1 MLYGFIIE
9 FKILASINQN
19 LTEVHFSDLAW
30 LGGSK
35 SSLWFVWKM
44 DTGEYQVR
52 TNIVFN

>member
-1 MLYGFIIE
+1 MRNY
-9 FKILASINQN
+9 
-19 LTEVHFSDLAW
+19 SDW

-52 TNIVFN
+52 KNIVFNKGGNGIIW